1 MDDGGENSRL
11 RGEERIEG
19 GRREGTIRRRDKI
32 EGIFKV
38 KDGRQDSEMKAD

>member
-1 MDDGGENSRL
+1 MDDGREKSRF